1 MSPTSYQTA
10 PPRVADSEHSSA
22 GPPPGLGPPLPS
34 APMRWFGRRKAGLD
48 LEPLARREVEVA
60 VVPRLERLL
69 IAYAAQAH
77 QFDMRLERLERRLDD
92 VAEAADGLP
101 NHADL
106 LEVRL
111 HSARVAAELAR
122 VAVELRGEMDRM
134 VAQAPSPRDRRIQ
147 TLAEQILDLSDSID
161 TLPGDVA
168 GSGPEEGWAATA

>member
-1 MSPTSYQTA
+1 M
-10 PPRVADSEHSSA
+10 
-22 GPPPGLGPPLPS
+22 
-34 APMRWFGRRKAGLD
+34 
-48 LEPLARREVEVA
+48 
-60 VVPRLERLL
+60 PRLERLL

-77 QFDMRLERLERRLDD
+77 RCDLRLERLERRLDD

-122 VAVELRGEMDRM
+122 VAVEVRGEMDRM

-168 GSGPEEGWAATA
+168 GERDPDQGWAATA

>member
-1 MSPTSYQTA
+1 M
-10 PPRVADSEHSSA
+10 
-22 GPPPGLGPPLPS
+22 
-34 APMRWFGRRKAGLD
+34 
-48 LEPLARREVEVA
+48 A

-77 QFDMRLERLERRLDD
+77 RVDLRLERLEERLQD
-92 VAEAADGLP
+92 VAEAADDLP
-101 NHADL
+101 SHADL

-122 VAVELRGEMDRM
+122 VAVELRAEMDRM
-134 VAQAPSPRDRRIQ
+134 FTQTPSPREQRIQ
-147 TLAEQILDLSDSID
+147 TLAEQILDLSDSIV